1 MEGILNILKP
11 PGMTSHDVVA
21 FLRRTLGIH
30 KIGHCGTLDPQAAG
44 VLPVCLG
51 QATKLADYLAGGE
64 KTYYCEMKL
73 GYETDTQ
80 DIWGSVT
87 AVYPPLQPDLTP
99 DPAIIQQALRSL
111 EGEILQEA
119 PAYSAVKRDGKSL
132 HRYAREGK
140 PVTGIMRKAF
150 VYSLTLVGAGEGV
163 LRFVVRCGGGTYV
176 RMLCRDLGRILQTG
190 AVMSFLLRLRVGPFL
205 LEDSVTLEEILQR
218 KDADPAFL
226 SGVLSPKEL
235 ALRHLPSLAAK
246 EDEVIRLRQGQ
257 SLWLA
262 APADEAPEGNL
273 PGLQSLPADTGMKIW
288 VKDEMQRLAALG
300 TCTPGL
306 GSHENQYLFK
316 PDKTFH

>member
-21 FLRRTLGIH
+21 FLRRTLGMK

-64 KTYYCEMKL
+64 KIYYCEMKL

-87 AVYPPLQPDLTP
+87 AVYPPVHPDPTR
-99 DPAIIQQALRSL
+99 DPAILQQALRSL

-119 PAYSAVKRDGKSL
+119 PAYSAVKLEGKSL

-150 VYSLTLVGAGEGV
+150 VHSFSLIGAEEGV
-163 LRFVVRCGGGTYV
+163 LRLVVRCGEGTYV
-176 RMLCRDLGRILQTG
+176 RMLCRDLGRILRTG
-190 AVMSFLLRLRVGPFL
+190 AVMSFLLRLRVGPFF
-205 LEDSVTLEEILQR
+205 LEDSVTLEEILHQ
-218 KDADPAFL
+218 KDADPDFL
-226 SGVLSPKEL
+226 PAVLSPKEL
-235 ALRHLPSLAAK
+235 ALRQVPFLSAK
-246 EDEVIRLRQGQ
+246 EDEALRLRQGQ

-262 APADEAPEGNL
+262 APVNWAAEGNQ
-273 PGLQSLPADTGMKIW
+273 PPPRSADTRMNVW
-288 VKDEMQRLAALG
+288 VKDEKQRLAALG
-300 TCTPGL
+300 TCAPGL
-306 GSHENQYLFK
+306 GAHESQYLFK
-316 PDKTFH
+316 PDKTFR